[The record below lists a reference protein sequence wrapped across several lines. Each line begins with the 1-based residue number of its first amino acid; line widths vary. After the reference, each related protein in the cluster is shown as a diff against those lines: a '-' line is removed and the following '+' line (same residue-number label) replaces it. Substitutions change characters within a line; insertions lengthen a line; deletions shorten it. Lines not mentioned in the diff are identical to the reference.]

1 MKRISRHYLNKTLRT
16 VAEHCQHG
24 NCLWSDDSLKTFCD
38 NPKNVIA
45 LNMLRELGNISIL
58 YADNRIYHVGFKS
71 HSYIYL
77 LTRSEKWIERLI
89 GFVAGVASTVL
100 AGLIIFWI
108 TA

>member
-1 MKRISRHYLNKTLRT
+1 MKGEIISHHH
-16 VAEHCQHG
+16 ADAIG
-24 NCLWSDDSLKTFCD
+24 NTPGYRCGKNLSL
-38 NPKNVIA
+38 A
-45 LNMLRELGNISIL
+45 GNDCKSYIRMSQR

-100 AGLIIFWI
+100 AELIVFLI